1 MKGRSTGGRSLQGRG
16 VGRTTVGPGP
26 KDVEPP
32 IALVFARILCRH
44 WPPLG
49 ARL

>member
-1 MKGRSTGGRSLQGRG
+1 MLEGEHWRPGRYRAER

-32 IALVFARILCRH
+32 IALVL
-44 WPPLG
+44 PG
-49 ARL
+49 YYVDTGRL